1 MRQIPVHKLDA
12 PSLPVPGADPWHAKP
27 GDPALGV
34 MTDFRDRPSVTV
46 DGSSAIDAAL
56 DHMKHAGVR
65 SALVIEVATHR
76 VIGLIT
82 AYDIS
87 GEKPMSHMRLVG
99 AKRHEVLVRDL
110 MAPVQEWQVAHF
122 EDIQRSTVADVAEL
136 FEHATLTHLPVI
148 EQAADGSPQVR
159 GLLSA
164 AKVKRVLVRD
174 AQRRTA
180 G

>member
-1 MRQIPVHKLDA
+1 MRQIPVTKLDA
-12 PSLPVPGADPWHAKP
+12 ESLPVPGADPWHALP
-27 GDPALGV
+27 GDPALNV

-46 DGSSAIDAAL
+46 DGASSIDAAL
-56 DHMKHAGVR
+56 EHMKHAGVR
-65 SALVIEVATHR
+65 SALVIDVPAHR

-110 MAPVQEWQVAHF
+110 MAPAQEWQVARY
-122 EDIQRSTVADVAEL
+122 EDIQRATVADVAAL
-136 FEHATLTHLPVI
+136 FENGALTHLPVI
-148 EQAADGSPQVR
+148 ETLADGTPHVR

-164 AKVKRVLVRD
+164 AKVKRVLVRE
-174 AQRRTA
+174 AQRRSV

>member
-1 MRQIPVHKLDA
+1 MRQIPVHTLVA
-12 PSLPVPGADPWHAKP
+12 PSLPIPGADPWHAQAS
-27 GDPALGV
+27 DPALSV
-34 MTDFRDRPSVTV
+34 MTDFRDRHSVTV
-46 DGSSAIDAAL
+46 DGASSIDAAL

-65 SALVIEVATHR
+65 SALVIDAVAIR
-76 VIGLIT
+76 VIGLVT

-99 AKRHEVLVRDL
+99 AKRHEVLVRDI
-110 MAPVQEWQVAHF
+110 MAPASEWQVANF
-122 EDIQRSTVADVAEL
+122 EDIQRATVADVAEL
-136 FEHATLTHLPVI
+136 FEHAGLTHLPVI
-148 EQAADGSPQVR
+148 ETHADGSPHVR